1 MASKFSNVFDS
12 LVTRLASLY
21 PSKTIIPYPY
31 SLADNPNQFLVNGY
45 GLKIGSGSNSDLTTD
60 YSSAVDRSVS
70 VVLTREVYGF
80 TGIQTNLNTQ
90 IKALFDDM
98 YDLKNDLLDLS
109 RVSPMFNGEAIE
121 YENDSG
127 IEEVISGE
135 QRFVSLE
142 VFFSFDLTQEINQ

>member
-1 MASKFSNVFDS
+1 MPSKFSNVFDS

-21 PSKTIIPYPY
+21 SDKTIIPYPY
-31 SLADNPNQFLVNGY
+31 SLADNPHQFLVNGY

-60 YSSAVDRSVS
+60 YSSAVDRNIS

-109 RVSPMFNGEAIE
+109 RVSPMFNGETVD
-121 YENDSG
+121 YDNDSG